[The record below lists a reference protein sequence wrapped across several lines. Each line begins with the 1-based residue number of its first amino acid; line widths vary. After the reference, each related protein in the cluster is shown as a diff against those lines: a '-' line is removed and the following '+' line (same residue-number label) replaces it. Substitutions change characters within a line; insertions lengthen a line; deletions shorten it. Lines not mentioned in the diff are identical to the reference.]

1 MEHEDE
7 PSTDLETRD
16 NGVSIETLA
25 KAKAGVASSGLSR
38 ADEIPVLMGSLNDR
52 LDLYAKRLAIG
63 SVSIVFGA
71 VIFLLVAGGRMAG
84 QVDLLQAT
92 TMSLAKRIVNMNS
105 ALETMSLFDQK
116 FMLLDQGNAELVQEV
131 TSLQATSQEN
141 QSSVNEAIGELQSTL
156 LSLSRSNDAVVD
168 HSQKALISAG
178 EQADRLTSLAQRVEG
193 LENGFRAVETL
204 NAQVALLIQIEK
216 ENLKELF
223 EAQLALEKARLDN
236 IEIVEPEDGVEQDTG
251 LVVYPQPQG

>member
-71 VIFLLVAGGRMAG
+71 VIFPFSRRWQDGRPSRFTSSYYYVAR
-84 QVDLLQAT
+84 
-92 TMSLAKRIVNMNS
+92 
-105 ALETMSLFDQK
+105 
-116 FMLLDQGNAELVQEV
+116 
-131 TSLQATSQEN
+131 
-141 QSSVNEAIGELQSTL
+141 
-156 LSLSRSNDAVVD
+156 
-168 HSQKALISAG
+168 KAHC
-178 EQADRLTSLAQRVEG
+178 
-193 LENGFRAVETL
+193 
-204 NAQVALLIQIEK
+204 
-216 ENLKELF
+216 
-223 EAQLALEKARLDN
+223 
-236 IEIVEPEDGVEQDTG
+236 
-251 LVVYPQPQG
+251 

>member
-1 MEHEDE
+1 MEQEDK
-7 PSTDLETRD
+7 PNTDLEIRGKDTGSD
-16 NGVSIETLA
+16 TLP
-25 KAKAGVASSGLSR
+25 KAGIASSRSSQ
-38 ADEIPVLMGSLNDR
+38 ANDIPMLVGSLNER

-71 VIFLLVAGGRMAG
+71 VIFLLVAGGRMAS

-92 TMSLAKRIVNMNS
+92 SMSLAKRIVNMNS

-131 TSLQATSQEN
+131 TSLQATSEGN

-156 LSLSRSNDAVVD
+156 LKLNTSNNSVVNQ
-168 HSQKALISAG
+168 SQKALMSAE
-178 EQADRLTSLAQRVEG
+178 EQAARLTSLAQRVEG
-193 LENGFRAVETL
+193 LENGFRAVEKL
-204 NAQVALLIQIEK
+204 NAQVSLLIQIEK

-223 EAQLALEKARLDN
+223 EAQLALEKAQLDN
-236 IEIVEPEDGVEQDTG
+236 IEIIEPEDVVEQDTG

>member
-1 MEHEDE
+1 MEQEDK
-7 PSTDLETRD
+7 PSKDLEIRGKGTTGSD
-16 NGVSIETLA
+16 TLP
-25 KAKAGVASSGLSR
+25 KAGIASSRSSQ
-38 ADEIPVLMGSLNDR
+38 ANDIPMLVGSLNER

-71 VIFLLVAGGRMAG
+71 VIFLLVAGGRMAS

-92 TMSLAKRIVNMNS
+92 SMSLAKRIVNMNS

-116 FMLLDQGNAELVQEV
+116 FTLLDQGNAELVQEV
-131 TSLQATSQEN
+131 TSLQATSEGN

-156 LSLSRSNDAVVD
+156 LKLNTSNNSVVNQ
-168 HSQKALISAG
+168 SQKALMSG
-178 EQADRLTSLAQRVEG
+178 EEQAARLTSLAQRVEG
-193 LENGFRAVETL
+193 LENGFRAVEKL
-204 NAQVALLIQIEK
+204 NAQVSLLIQIEK

-223 EAQLALEKARLDN
+223 EAQLALEKAQLDN
-236 IEIVEPEDGVEQDTG
+236 IEIVEPKDVVEQDTG